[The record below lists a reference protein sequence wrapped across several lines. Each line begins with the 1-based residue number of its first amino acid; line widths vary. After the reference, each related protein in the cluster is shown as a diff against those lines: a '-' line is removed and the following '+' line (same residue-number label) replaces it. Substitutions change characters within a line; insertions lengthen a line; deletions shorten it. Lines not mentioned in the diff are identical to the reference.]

1 LNEERPRLRGISHL
15 LAAFV
20 AGVAGV
26 FLVAGAPSVKA
37 AVAAAIYAFGLTLQ
51 FATSAIYH
59 RVWWRFARART
70 YMRHADHAAIF
81 VCIAATYTPF
91 ALLVL
96 HGWLGAAIL
105 VVAWAG
111 ATAGVLRELAW
122 PGAPRW
128 IAVGAYVLLGWLAI
142 PTAPWMIQ
150 ELGWRV
156 LPVLAGGLLYTAGA
170 VVYARQRPDP
180 APALFGYHEV
190 FHALVVGAAA
200 LMFGVI
206 AFAVV
211 PSAA

>member
-59 RVWWRFARART
+59 RVWWRSARART

>member
-1 LNEERPRLRGISHL
+1 LNEQRPRLRGISHL

-20 AGVAGV
+20 AGAAGI
-26 FLVAGAPSVKA
+26 FLVAGAPTVRA
-37 AVAAAIYAFGLTLQ
+37 GVAAGIYAFGLTLQ

-59 RVWWRFARART
+59 RVWWRSARARAC
-70 YMRHADHAAIF
+70 MRHADHAAIF

-96 HGWLGAAIL
+96 DGWLGVAIL
-105 VVAWAG
+105 VAAWAG

-128 IAVGAYVLLGWLAI
+128 IAVGAYLMLGWLAI
-142 PTAPWMIQ
+142 PAAPWLID
-150 ELGWRV
+150 ELGWRLV
-156 LPVLAGGLLYTAGA
+156 PVLCGGLLYTAGA
-170 VVYARQRPDP
+170 VVYARRRPDP

-211 PSAA
+211 PAAA

>member
-1 LNEERPRLRGISHL
+1 V
-15 LAAFV
+15 AAFV
-20 AGVAGV
+20 AGILGL
-26 FLVAGAPSVKA
+26 FLVAGAPTVRA
-37 AVAAAIYAFGLTLQ
+37 GVAAGIYAAGLTLQ

-59 RVWWRFARART
+59 RVWWRSARAHAC
-70 YMRHADHAAIF
+70 MRHADHAAIF

-96 HGWLGAAIL
+96 DGWLGAAIL
-105 VVAWAG
+105 VAAWLG
-111 ATAGVLRELAW
+111 AAAGVIRELAW

-128 IAVGAYVLLGWLAI
+128 LAVAAYVALGWLAI
-142 PTAPWMIQ
+142 PTAPWLIDA
-150 ELGWRV
+150 LGWRA
-156 LPVLAGGLLYTAGA
+156 LLLLAGGLLYTLGA

-180 APALFGYHEV
+180 APAVFGYHEI

>member
-1 LNEERPRLRGISHL
+1 LNQERPRLRGISHL

-37 AVAAAIYAFGLTLQ
+37 TVAAAIYAFGLTLQ
-51 FATSAIYH
+51 FATSAVYH
-59 RVWWRFARART
+59 RVWWRSARAQA

-105 VVAWAG
+105 VAAWAG

-142 PTAPWMIQ
+142 PTAPWMIE

>member
-1 LNEERPRLRGISHL
+1 LNQERPRLRGISHL

-37 AVAAAIYAFGLTLQ
+37 GVAAAIYAFGLTLQ
-51 FATSAIYH
+51 FATSAVYH
-59 RVWWRFARART
+59 RVWWRSARARL

-96 HGWLGAAIL
+96 HGWLGVAIL

-128 IAVGAYVLLGWLAI
+128 IAVGAYLLLGWLAI
-142 PTAPWMIQ
+142 PAAPWLID
-150 ELGWRV
+150 ELGWRL
-156 LPVLAGGLLYTAGA
+156 LPVLGGGLLYTAGA

>member
-1 LNEERPRLRGISHL
+1 LNQERPRLRGISHL

-26 FLVAGAPSVKA
+26 FLVAGAPSIKA

-59 RVWWRFARART
+59 RVWWRSARARA

-105 VVAWAG
+105 VAAWAG

-142 PTAPWMIQ
+142 PTAPWMID

-180 APALFGYHEV
+180 APAFFGYHEV